1 MRRLTITIAA
11 ALTVAATLT
20 GCTANDGPTASPTPT
35 SKPTATAA
43 ATTPTPTATASETAV
58 ADPKAVQPTTAPAP
72 EPPAAAPTSPAAA
85 PAVSAVAQHI
95 YDECNKGA
103 ADAGVTLQLTANP
116 HGFDSNGRYELL
128 YPFTFNDGHDDPYAI
143 YNCVLSDNTVNS
155 TFIGGGMTD
164 SH

>member
-20 GCTANDGPTASPTPT
+20 GCAANDGPTASPTPT
-35 SKPTATAA
+35 SKPAATAA
-43 ATTPTPTATASETAV
+43 ATTPTPTATETAV

-72 EPPAAAPTSPAAA
+72 EPPAAAPTRPAAA
-85 PAVSAVAQHI
+85 PAVSALAQHI
-95 YDECNKGA
+95 YDECSKGA

-143 YNCVLSDNTVNS
+143 YNCVLTDNTVNS